1 MGGAWHPLSV
11 PKIIS
16 SHSNDAGPTEW
27 AKRPCPRVVGPL
39 DQGKNP
45 CPTISACASH
55 CTSRQHN
62 AHRTEEREVLY
73 PGLHGG
79 HRHAPESRAGV
90 ARAAK
95 TAPTQSTRDAVIREH
110 LLAHLA
116 EQRWAPVGAIDVAVS
131 DGVVTLSGTL
141 TDDRQRAAL
150 CVAAANIRGVK
161 KVEDRLAWV
170 IPGSGMGD
178 LPVVVGPPGD

>member
-1 MGGAWHPLSV
+1 MGVLGHPLSV

-16 SHSNDAGPTEW
+16 SRSNDAGPTEW
-27 AKRPCPRVVGPL
+27 VKRPSPRVVGPL

-55 CTSRQHN
+55 CTSRQQN
-62 AHRTEEREVLY
+62 AHGTEEREVLY
-73 PGLHGG
+73 PGIHGR
-79 HRHAPESRAGV
+79 HRHAPESRAG
-90 ARAAK
+90 ARARRQSRSQ
-95 TAPTQSTRDAVIREH
+95 QSTSDAAIREH

-116 EQRWAPVGAIDVAVS
+116 EQRWTPVGAIDVAVS
-131 DGVVTLSGTL
+131 DGVVTGTL

-150 CVAAANIRGVK
+150 CVAAANIHDVK

-170 IPGSGMGD
+170 SPGNGMGD
-178 LPVVVGPPGD
+178 PPVVVGPPRD